1 MSYKILIMSLLAILC
16 IVPGLVFA
24 LEVNLETGLFSNNDI
39 FVGDWETP
47 HPNYHVHLTNCLTRG
62 FIGLAVQKQEKPYFS
77 WGAKLL
83 YNHRDFIEENS
94 DAESKGKYL
103 DIMLHPSFR
112 NQQLDI
118 YGGPTLAI
126 NLASCYRDPDY
137 KGEKDDLASVVP
149 GLHLGMRYPATGSRI
164 SFDLCANID
173 LMPFSRSYGVDKYQ
187 QKVMFGMNYNLYG
200 GRDHDSTLVEIPMLD
215 FPQADRKER
224 NFRLSYGA
232 REKWDCNIS
241 DIKLAWEH
249 KYYYKNI
256 GWSYD
261 WGLGVI
267 AGGESNDEED
277 KHSSALFGQS
287 FFIGPQIC
295 LRLGRFEPFIR
306 GYAGPGW
313 SFASGSLLA
322 IGFLEFPM
330 RADAGL
336 RIHLIRRL
344 GIEVAAERMYFHG
357 EDMGWMLAFGL
368 CSIKH

>member
-1 MSYKILIMSLLAILC
+1 MHNKILILSLLAILC
-16 IVPGLVFA
+16 IVPGVVFA
-24 LEVNLETGLFSNNDI
+24 IEVDLEAGLFSNNDI
-39 FVGDWETP
+39 FVGDWNAVP
-47 HPNYHVHLTNCLTRG
+47 SHDHVHLTNRLTRG
-62 FIGLAVQKQEKPYFS
+62 FIGLAVQKQQRPSFS

-83 YNHRDFIEENS
+83 YNHRDFSEENTS
-94 DAESKGKYL
+94 AESKGRYL

-112 NQQLDI
+112 NQALDI

-126 NLASCYRDPDY
+126 KLASCNRDPGY
-137 KGEKDDLASVVP
+137 KGEKEDLASVVP

-164 SFDLCANID
+164 SFAICANID
-173 LMPFSRSYGVDKYQ
+173 LLPFSRSYGVDKYQ
-187 QKVMFGMNYNLYG
+187 QKVMFGMNYHLYG
-200 GRDHDSTLVEIPMLD
+200 GRDHDSTLVEIPMLGL
-215 FPQADRKER
+215 PQVDRKER
-224 NFRLSYGA
+224 NYRLSYGA
-232 REKWDCNIS
+232 REMWDVDIS
-241 DIKLAWEH
+241 DIKIAWEH
-249 KYYYKNI
+249 KYYYKNY

-267 AGGESNDEED
+267 AGGEINEEENEF
-277 KHSSALFGQS
+277 SSMLVAQS
-287 FFIGPQIC
+287 FFIGPQIS

-313 SFASGSLLA
+313 SFVMGGWLGAT
-322 IGFLEFPM
+322 FFEFPM

-368 CSIKH
+368 CSIEH